1 VSKLLNLLYAL
12 LLAVVLA
19 AGVLLYVRNR
29 EPVVVDFYLAAAQSS
44 LALVIAV
51 TLLAGAVFGV
61 LASLPV
67 ILRLKRE
74 NRRLA
79 RGQSVARAGG
89 GPLQARDGG

>member
-1 VSKLLNLLYAL
+1 VSRLLNFLYGL
-12 LLAVVLA
+12 LLVVVLA

-29 EPVVVDFYLAAAQSS
+29 EPVVVDLYLAAPQAN

-74 NRRLA
+74 NRMLA
-79 RGQSVARAGG
+79 RSQSARAGG
-89 GPLQARDGG
+89 GQPHALDGG